1 MTMSMHKV
9 FHKKNP
15 VCKVTFK
22 LNKEVA
28 TSAMQVNLVGDFNN
42 WDKENLRM
50 KKSKTG
56 GFSIAVNLDIGK
68 EYEFKYLIDKSIWL
82 NEAEADKQ
90 VSNVFH
96 GTNSVVTV

>member
-1 MTMSMHKV
+1 MSMHKI
-9 FHKKNP
+9 FHKENP

-28 TSAMQVNLVGDFNN
+28 ASAMQVNLVGDFNN
-42 WDKENLRM
+42 WDKENIRM
-50 KKSKTG
+50 KKIKTG

-68 EYEFKYLIDKSIWL
+68 DYEFKYLMDKSIWL

-90 VSNVFH
+90 VLNEFH

>member
-1 MTMSMHKV
+1 MSMHKE
-9 FHKKNP
+9 FHKINP

-22 LNKEVA
+22 LNKEEA

-42 WDKENLRM
+42 WDKEKIQM
-50 KKSKTG
+50 KKFKTG

-68 EYEFKYLIDKSIWL
+68 DYEFKYLIDKSIWL

-90 VSNVFH
+90 VLNEFH
-96 GTNSVVTV
+96 GTNSVVAV